1 MGSAT
6 VRDDRSAVSPPGEGR
21 AWPAVDPGSPVPLY
35 HQVHNAILHAI
46 RSGVVQPGD
55 ALPTEAELC
64 EAFGVSRITVRQALA
79 DLERLGLVDR
89 VVGKGTFVRTR
100 PRPIEALGRLSGFG
114 EQARAAGVAAGYL
127 VLAAGE
133 AALPDEVAERLGV
146 TDATG
151 FVVERVLLA
160 DGAPAGSHASTL
172 PLWLA
177 RRLEPSALT
186 PAALA
191 HGSLYAA
198 VEAGGARLHRAVEWL
213 EPALAGEAQAARLGL
228 EPGSLVQRVRRL
240 VHDDQ
245 NRPVLF
251 EVDTYRPDVFTYRVE
266 LFRR

>member
-1 MGSAT
+1 MPVDANSVVPMYRQLADLLRRQIAAG
-6 VRDDRSAVSPPGEGR
+6 DLGDGDRLPSEAQLGE
-21 AWPAVDPGSPVPLY
+21 A
-35 HQVHNAILHAI
+35 H
-46 RSGVVQPGD
+46 
-55 ALPTEAELC
+55 
-64 EAFGVSRITVRQALA
+64 GVSRITVRQALA

-240 VHDDQ
+240 VHDDLD
-245 NRPVLF
+245 RPVLF